1 MLDACIHACSNAAT
15 TSTKSFY
22 RSVGCDDSMAS
33 YPQCL
38 HYQAAYRVAFVTT
51 VFFVMTTIVSAV
63 EPSWYTSNFSAFLS
77 HAFSVVGLQHQMYS
91 SCYLLSSKHCA
102 PRVE

>member
-1 MLDACIHACSNAAT
+1 MLYSRACTPASDQT
-15 TSTKSFY
+15 PTS

-51 VFFVMTTIVSAV
+51 VFFVMTTIVSAI
-63 EPSWYTSNFSAFLS
+63 EPSWCSTVPYASSIHCLHENG
-77 HAFSVVGLQHQMYS
+77 SVV
-91 SCYLLSSKHCA
+91 A
-102 PRVE
+102 FF